1 MGKASWLTNILQIL
15 VDGPSTKEGAVVP
28 RQPLPTSTVSLTP
41 WVIPNLPKAAG
52 TGAVKKLWEKHEVD
66 KKWAES
72 SWAKKREQQDRRKN
86 LTDFER
92 FKVMRLKKQV
102 SDTHIS
108 MAEATNLLRTINRI
122 LDGRTTC

>member
-1 MGKASWLTNILQIL
+1 M
-15 VDGPSTKEGAVVP
+15 
-28 RQPLPTSTVSLTP
+28 
-41 WVIPNLPKAAG
+41 
-52 TGAVKKLWEKHEVD
+52 KKLWEKHEVD